1 MWSLPPFVQ
10 NTFPSVLDGGLLLAG
25 ACTIAVVSRPY
36 YQSLDLAIAPLGRVT
51 RATRKQAACLI
62 NELPASNPVAAPAE
76 LSPFANARF
85 LADPHARSALAQP
98 APAVPSTRISLAEP
112 GVKTEELAE
121 NRINLTFAIRLGDCG
136 KSLFFNERIEKVG
149 TTAGGQ
155 SSTMRR

>member
-76 LSPFANARF
+76 LSPLCQCPF
-85 LADPHARSALAQP
+85 PGRSARQECP
-98 APAVPSTRISLAEP
+98 
-112 GVKTEELAE
+112 
-121 NRINLTFAIRLGDCG
+121 
-136 KSLFFNERIEKVG
+136 G
-149 TTAGGQ
+149 TTSACCPLDQDFLSRAGRQDRGAC
-155 SSTMRR
+155 RK